1 MPSTLIVTTKHT
13 NSYPALT
20 VCVRARA
27 CLRVLAGGWAY
38 VLGFVVAWVFTG
50 VPGCAC
56 VMPYVHVCVCGGGGV
71 GGAGGGSRERQ
82 RLMTPML
89 HGKEPKIPSA
99 WGANVFNSLLY
110 SGFTSVP

>member
-1 MPSTLIVTTKHT
+1 MPSTRIVTTKHT

-38 VLGFVVAWVFTG
+38 VLGFVVAWVFMG

-56 VMPYVHVCVCGGGGV
+56 VMLYVCVCVCVCVCV
-71 GGAGGGSRERQ
+71 GGRVDQGNGKGS
-82 RLMTPML
+82 
-89 HGKEPKIPSA
+89 
-99 WGANVFNSLLY
+99 
-110 SGFTSVP
+110 